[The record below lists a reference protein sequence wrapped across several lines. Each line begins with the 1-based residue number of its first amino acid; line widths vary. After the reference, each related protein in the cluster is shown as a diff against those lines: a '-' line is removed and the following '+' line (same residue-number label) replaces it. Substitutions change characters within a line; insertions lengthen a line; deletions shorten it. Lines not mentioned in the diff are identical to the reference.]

1 MSAALRLAV
10 VPRDDRDLL
19 ADRKEVI
26 KGEPLAVAVAK
37 FRELADRLESG
48 ELAGARVQWR
58 DGLPEMETVT
68 MDGETVQ
75 LTQFTIEEA

>member
-1 MSAALRLAV
+1 MSAALKLAV

-19 ADRKEVI
+19 ADQKEVI

-68 MDGETVQ
+68 MDGKTVQ
-75 LTQFTIEEA
+75 LTQFTIEEV

>member
-1 MSAALRLAV
+1 MIAALKLAV

-19 ADRKEVI
+19 ADQKEVI

-75 LTQFTIEEA
+75 LTQFTIEEV